1 METFVHIVDGGSLTA
16 AADALDV
23 SQPSVVRLLASLER
37 SLGVRLLNRTT
48 RRMALTEEG
57 RDFYERCK
65 RILAEVEE
73 ASAAAGS
80 RHGMPSGELRVTSST
95 LFGRL
100 HVAPLV
106 AEFVRKYPGVS
117 IDLMLVDRVVN
128 LLDEGLDVG
137 VRIAD
142 LPDSSLVAV
151 PVGEVRRVVCASPV
165 YLARAGTPVTPQ
177 DLRSRACIRFSG
189 LGSVHDWTFRHD
201 GRRRVIPVTGPLS
214 GNQADALIEACADG
228 LGLGMFLSYQV
239 ASLVAQKRLT
249 LVLAEFWPA
258 AVPVSVVYPH
268 AKLLP
273 ARTRLFVD
281 WLRERLPARIGLLP
295 FPRGSRRKA
304 VKTSRDA
311 PAS

>member
-1 METFVHIVDGGSLTA
+1 MKTFVRIVDGGSLTA
-16 AADALDV
+16 AAEALDV
-23 SQPSVVRLLASLER
+23 SQPSVVRLLASLEG

-48 RRMALTEEG
+48 RRIALTDEG
-57 RDFYERCK
+57 RDFYERCQ

-73 ASAAAGS
+73 ATAAAGS
-80 RHGMPSGELRVTSST
+80 RHATPRGELRVTSST

-100 HVAPLV
+100 HVAPLA
-106 AEFVRKYPGVS
+106 AEFARKHPGVS

-142 LPDSSLVAV
+142 LPDSSLVAM
-151 PVGEVRRVVCASPV
+151 PVGEVRRVACASPA

-177 DLRSRACIRFSG
+177 DLRTHNCVRFSG
-189 LGSVHDWTFRHD
+189 LGPVHEWTFRRD
-201 GRRRVIPVTGPLS
+201 GRRLVVPVTGPLS
-214 GNQADALIEACADG
+214 GNQADPLIEACAEG
-228 LGLGMFLSYQV
+228 LGVGMFLSYQV
-239 ASLVAQKRLT
+239 AALVAQGRLK
-249 LVLAEFWPA
+249 LLLAEFWPA

-281 WLRERLPARIGLLP
+281 WLRERLPARIAPLP
-295 FPRGSRRKA
+295 APPAPRRKSA
-304 VKTSRDA
+304 RTKR
-311 PAS
+311 